1 MEDFGLKPSS
11 SESEASVCSS
21 VDILAGV
28 QPRAC
33 LHTRCPEQGMAAAVQ
48 AGGWVS
54 PGAEGHLPREAA
66 RLMGQQRGGE
76 RMGGEIKG
84 SGDGIA

>member
-1 MEDFGLKPSS
+1 
-11 SESEASVCSS
+11 
-21 VDILAGV
+21 
-28 QPRAC
+28 
-33 LHTRCPEQGMAAAVQ
+33 MAAAVQ

-66 RLMGQQRGGE
+66 GLMGQQRGGE